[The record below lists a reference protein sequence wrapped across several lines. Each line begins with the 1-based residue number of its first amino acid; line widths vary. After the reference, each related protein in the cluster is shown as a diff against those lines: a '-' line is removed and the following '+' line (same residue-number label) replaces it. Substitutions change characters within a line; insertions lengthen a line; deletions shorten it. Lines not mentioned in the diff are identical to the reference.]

1 MKKNTFGLIIISSAI
16 IWAFVI
22 VGCSLKLKGTSC
34 YDDINF
40 ILFAGV
46 ISHILIFGAFARPLH
61 KGIKK
66 AGNPDADINT

>member
-1 MKKNTFGLIIISSAI
+1 MKKNTFGVAILASAI

-34 YDDINF
+34 YQEINL

-46 ISHILIFGAFARPLH
+46 LSHIMIFWAIARPLL
-61 KGIKK
+61 KGLKK
-66 AGNPDADINT
+66 ARNLDSSLEK